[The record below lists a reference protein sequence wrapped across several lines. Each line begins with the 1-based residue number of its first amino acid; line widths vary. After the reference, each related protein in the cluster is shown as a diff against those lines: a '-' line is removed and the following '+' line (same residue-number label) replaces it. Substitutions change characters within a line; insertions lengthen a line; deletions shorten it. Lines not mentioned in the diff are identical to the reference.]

1 MFLKISLFFVV
12 FVCSVAQ
19 ASLCDKVADHLQEG
33 DLVFLDMDSV
43 IFEQVAIATQT
54 WTSHVGVAV
63 YDEGWYVVESALIFS
78 RQTPLCSYLKRTQ
91 DQRFAIRRLKRDLTA
106 SQLAELKD
114 YLSAQMGVLY
124 DTGFN
129 YDSERLF
136 CSKLV
141 YEAFQTIGIEV
152 GQIKTLRDLFNEN
165 PEGSLTFWKWWFL
178 GSIPWERR
186 TITPK
191 DQLIDSDFFTVLSS
205 EVE

>member
-1 MFLKISLFFVV
+1 MFLKILFFAI
-12 FVCSVAQ
+12 FISSTAQ
-19 ASLCDKVADHLQEG
+19 ANLCEKVADHLQEG

-43 IFEQVAIATQT
+43 IFEQVAVATQT

-63 YDEGWYVVESALIFS
+63 YDEGWYVVESALLVS
-78 RQTPLCSYLKRTQ
+78 RQTPLCKYLKRTQ
-91 DQRFAIRRLKRDLTA
+91 DERFAIRRLSDGLTPT
-106 SQLAELKD
+106 QLLELKD
-114 YLSAQMGVLY
+114 YLQSQMGIFY

-141 YEAFQTIGIEV
+141 YQAYQVLGIEV
-152 GQIKTLRDLFNEN
+152 GQIKTMRDLLSEN
-165 PEGSLTFWKWWFL
+165 PNGSLTFWKWWFL

-191 DQLIDSDFFTVLSS
+191 DQLIDSDFYTVLSS
-205 EVE
+205 EE